1 MKQGVIVSFDRK
13 RCSVLKKCE
22 KQRNA
27 EDMKNQAMY
36 REFSFMHFEIMYDNK
51 KKKKYRQWHHLNR
64 FIEGTPQKR
73 ICNLW
78 SSLGHGSHGKCK
90 NSR

>member
-51 KKKKYRQWHHLNR
+51 KKKNTGN
-64 FIEGTPQKR
+64 GTT
-73 ICNLW
+73 W
-78 SSLGHGSHGKCK
+78 TDS
-90 NSR
+90 